1 MSNELTFEDLTGND
15 SVEKWTEEYT
25 DKELKSSTQIAE
37 KQISLQQE
45 VISIEERLK
54 AKKADLRLVSE
65 QLLPEAMQSANLMEF
80 VTASGFKISVSP
92 FYQAYISADN
102 TETAF
107 KWLEDNGHGDLIKN
121 QISLSFGRSENEKAK
136 DTIATLEQK
145 GLSPSVKLGVH
156 PQTLKAFVKEQLT
169 NGKDIPSEPFGIYV
183 GSRSKIV
190 NTRK

>member
-25 DKELKSSTQIAE
+25 DKELKSITQIAE

-45 VISIEERLK
+45 VTSIEERLK

-102 TETAF
+102 SETAF

-121 QISLSFGRSENEKAK
+121 QISISFGKSENEKAK
-136 DTIATLEQK
+136 DTIATLRQK
-145 GLSPSVKLGVH
+145 GLSPSIKLGVH